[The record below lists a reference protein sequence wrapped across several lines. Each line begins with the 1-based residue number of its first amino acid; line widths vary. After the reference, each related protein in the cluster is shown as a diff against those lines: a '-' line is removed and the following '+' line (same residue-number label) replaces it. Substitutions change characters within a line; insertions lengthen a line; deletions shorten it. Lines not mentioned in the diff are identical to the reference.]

1 MYNLSIQPLEFEKAF
16 NTLAIVLLSVL
27 LIVVLVA
34 SAWMLWRM
42 RRKVNTLMKTV
53 ETISTELKEKTE
65 IAESMVISTPDDKA
79 LHSLLSRIDSMYE
92 AYYLHGETDTGKRNI
107 VGQVQDILGYIR
119 GKEFLE
125 NLEKAV
131 DGETNNLLKE
141 FYACV
146 GVVQEKRRS
155 LLVFSYYS
163 LSVETICLVLELTPN
178 ALYKR
183 RGRLREVIETSGY
196 SRSKELMNRIFPQK
210 QSAV

>member
-1 MYNLSIQPLEFEKAF
+1 MYNLSVQPLEFEKAF
-16 NTLAIVLLSVL
+16 NTLAIGLLSVL

-53 ETISTELKEKTE
+53 ETISAELKEKTE
-65 IAESMVISTPDDKA
+65 IAESMVITTPDDKA
-79 LHSLLSRIDSMYE
+79 LQSLLSRIDRMYE
-92 AYYLHGETDTGKRNI
+92 AYYRHGETETGKRNI

-125 NLEKAV
+125 NLEKAI

-146 GVVQEKRRS
+146 GVVQEKRRR
-155 LLVFSYYS
+155 LLVFSYYN
-163 LSVETICLVLELTPN
+163 LSVETICLVPL
-178 ALYKR
+178 
-183 RGRLREVIETSGY
+183 
-196 SRSKELMNRIFPQK
+196 
-210 QSAV
+210 QSVCH